1 MYSRNSFE
9 SLFIVEK
16 WNIILIHMGRKKYFL
31 MLILLCFNFY
41 YSTDIIVAAKNY
53 TIEALDS
60 IILTYE
66 ESSESIVILEF
77 ENYEGKKFH
86 VEVKNLSDMIL
97 SSRYNYTQ
105 NLHLAF
111 IKEGQYTVTIINPN
125 DETIEISL
133 EQDSFPISF
142 NSNTAGYSYKDDLYC
157 WSFNSV
163 EESYRAILP
172 ISTIKSK
179 YYELLFIVE
188 NIDTSGSIWLSYK
201 NPMTESNWAEYLDP
215 ISYSR
220 NGKVSVK
227 IEIGMSWLVTD
238 LSITSDC
245 NVLVILYDAPVFTTF
260 GKVLVGIVAT
270 GAAIALFILVY
281 YNPLKFRKR
290 KVEGKSYDN
299 VKREYES
306 VEKMPMKIKEVFNEE

>member
-1 MYSRNSFE
+1 
-9 SLFIVEK
+9 
-16 WNIILIHMGRKKYFL
+16 MGRKKYFL

-53 TIEALDS
+53 TIEAQDS

-77 ENYEGKKFH
+77 ENYEAKKFH
-86 VEVKNLSDMIL
+86 VEVKNLSNMIL

-111 IKEGQYTVTIINPN
+111 IKEGQYTVTITNPN
-125 DETIEISL
+125 NENIEISL

-142 NSNTAGYSYKDDLYC
+142 NSNTEGYSYKDDLYC

-163 EESYRAILP
+163 EESYRAIFP
-172 ISTIKSK
+172 ISTINSK
-179 YYELLFIVE
+179 YYELFFIVA
-188 NIDTSGSIWLSYK
+188 NYDTLGNIWLSYK
-201 NPMTESNWAEYLDP
+201 NPTTESYWAAYLDP

-227 IEIGMSWLVTD
+227 IEEGMSWLVTD

-245 NVLVILYDAPVFTTF
+245 NVLIILYDAPIFTAL
-260 GKVLVGIVAT
+260 GKVLVGIVTT
-270 GAAIALFILVY
+270 GVAIVMFLFVY
-281 YNPLKFRKR
+281 YNPLKYRKR
-290 KVEGKSYDN
+290 KVGGKSYDSI
-299 VKREYES
+299 KSDYES
-306 VEKMPMKIKEVFNEE
+306 SEKMPLKIKEVFNEE